1 MQYLLP
7 ADAENQGRGMTL
19 RLQRA
24 LEIYADKENVEFLN
38 MKAALA
44 AAGFSPSHISRM
56 VRSKTTRRQFAEQA
70 AVAQQSAA
78 GTGIKVLLELAEIGS
93 EEQIRLGAA
102 KSLAALQPK
111 YDFDDGLA
119 IADEEDFEQLSH
131 MELLRIARGAHQD
144 EVAEQATQV
153 QQAADGEFSSL

>member
-7 ADAENQGRGMTL
+7 ADAENQGRGLTL

-24 LEIYADKENVEFLN
+24 LDIYANKDNVEFLN

-44 AAGFSPSHISRM
+44 AAGFSASHISRM

-70 AVAQQSAA
+70 AVAQQDAA
-78 GTGIKVLLELAEIGS
+78 GAGIKVLLELAEIGS

-111 YDFDDGLA
+111 YSFDDGLA
-119 IADEEDFEQLSH
+119 VADEEDFEQLSH
-131 MELLRIARGAHQD
+131 SELLRIARGVQQD
-144 EVAEQATQV
+144 E
-153 QQAADGEFSSL
+153 AASVTSVSTDGEFSSL